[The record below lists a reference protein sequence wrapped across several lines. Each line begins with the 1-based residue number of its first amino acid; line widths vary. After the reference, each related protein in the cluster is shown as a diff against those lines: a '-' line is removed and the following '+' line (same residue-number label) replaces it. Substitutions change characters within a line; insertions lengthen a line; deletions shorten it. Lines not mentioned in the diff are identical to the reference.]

1 VNALRPVVLITL
13 AAMLV
18 ACSSSE
24 SDWKK
29 ADAQNT
35 VAAYQDFLQQHP
47 NDAHA
52 PQANQRIQSLQ
63 DDQAWADAQKA
74 NTSDSLQQ
82 YLQKYPSGAHATDA
96 KTLIAGLDRAA
107 AWKVAQ
113 TANTESALQDFIQK
127 YNQGPGPE
135 VDLAKAQ
142 LEKLRGY
149 RVELATSHSHKE
161 ADKTLTSLK
170 SRDAAEIH
178 DLVVIP
184 PSGSD
189 KLYRIDSGPMTQED
203 AKSVCEKL
211 KKAHQHCEAVKTG

>member
-1 VNALRPVVLITL
+1 VNVLRPIALITL
-13 AAMLV
+13 AAMLA

-47 NDAHA
+47 NDSHVS
-52 PQANQRIQSLQ
+52 QASQRIQSLQ

-82 YLQKYPSGAHATDA
+82 YLQKYPSGTHAADA
-96 KTLIAGLDRAA
+96 KTLSAGLERAA

-127 YNQGPGPE
+127 YNEGPE
-135 VDLAKAQ
+135 VGLAKAQ

-149 RVELATSHSHKE
+149 RVELAKSHSQKE
-161 ADKTLTSLK
+161 ADKTLASLK
-170 SRDAAEIH
+170 TRDAAEIQ

-184 PSGSD
+184 PSGAE
-189 KLYRIDSGPMTQED
+189 KLYRIASGPMTEEG
-203 AKSVCEKL
+203 AKSACEKL
-211 KKAHQHCEAVKTG
+211 KKAHQHCEAVKAG

>member
-1 VNALRPVVLITL
+1 MNALRPVVLITL
-13 AAMLV
+13 AAMLA

-52 PQANQRIQSLQ
+52 AQATQRIQSLQ
-63 DDQAWADAQKA
+63 DDQTWADAQKA
-74 NTSDSLQQ
+74 NTTDSLQQ
-82 YLQKYPSGAHATDA
+82 YLQQYPSGTHATDA
-96 KTLIAGLDRAA
+96 KTLIAGLERAA

-127 YNQGPGPE
+127 YNQGPE

-142 LEKLRGY
+142 LEKLTAY
-149 RVELATSHSHKE
+149 RVQLATFRSQKE
-161 ADKTLTSLK
+161 AEKSLAGLQ
-170 SRDAAEIH
+170 SRAASEVH
-178 DLVVIP
+178 DLVVVP
-184 PSGSD
+184 PSGAD
-189 KLYRIDSGPMTQED
+189 KLYRIDSGPMTEEN
-203 AKSVCEKL
+203 AKSTCEKL
-211 KKAHQHCEAVKTG
+211 KKAHQHCEAVNTG

>member
-1 VNALRPVVLITL
+1 MNRLRPVIFITL
-13 AAMLV
+13 AAMLA

-29 ADAQNT
+29 ADTQNT
-35 VAAYQDFLQQHP
+35 VAGYQDFLKQHP

-63 DDQAWADAQKA
+63 DDQAWADAQKV
-74 NTSDSLQQ
+74 NTTDSLQA
-82 YLQKYPSGAHATDA
+82 YLTKYPSGTHVTDA

-113 TANTESALQDFIQK
+113 TANTEPALQDFIQK
-127 YNQGPGPE
+127 YNQGPE

-142 LEKLRGY
+142 LEKLRAY
-149 RVELATSHSHKE
+149 RVQVATFHSQKE
-161 ADKTLTSLK
+161 AEKSLA
-170 SRDAAEIH
+170 SLQTRDAAEVH
-178 DLVVIP
+178 DLTVVP
-184 PSGSD
+184 PSGAD
-189 KLYRIDSGPMTQED
+189 KLYRIDSGPMTEEG
-203 AKSVCEKL
+203 AKSACEKL

>member
-1 VNALRPVVLITL
+1 ML
-13 AAMLV
+13 A

-47 NDAHA
+47 NDQHA
-52 PQANQRIQSLQ
+52 SQASQRIQALQ

-82 YLQKYPSGAHATDA
+82 YLQKYPSGTHAEDA
-96 KTLIAGLDRAA
+96 KTLMAGLERAA

-127 YNQGPGPE
+127 YSQGPE
-135 VDLAKAQ
+135 VDLAKSQ
-142 LEKLRGY
+142 LEKLKGY
-149 RVELATSHSHKE
+149 RVELAKSHSQKE
-161 ADKTLTSLK
+161 ADKTLASLK
-170 SRDAAEIH
+170 ARDATEFH

-184 PSGSD
+184 PSGSE
-189 KLYRIDSGPMTQED
+189 KLYRIASGPMTEES
-203 AKSVCEKL
+203 AKSACEKL
-211 KKAHQHCEAVKTG
+211 RKAHQHCETVKAG